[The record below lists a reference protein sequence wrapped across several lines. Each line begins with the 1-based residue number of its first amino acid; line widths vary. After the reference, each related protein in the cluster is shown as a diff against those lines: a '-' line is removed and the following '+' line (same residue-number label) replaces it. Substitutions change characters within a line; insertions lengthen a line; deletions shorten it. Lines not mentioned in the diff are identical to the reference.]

1 MGRIRKLVHLQGRN
15 FAAMDKGSYENG
27 RRRKMTDYKKLI
39 VALQT
44 IQDECR
50 KYDCGCLKCPLYN
63 EDSEECGIRAIPP
76 ADWNIK
82 DIDVIRLLESE

>member
-1 MGRIRKLVHLQGRN
+1 
-15 FAAMDKGSYENG
+15 MDKGSYENG